1 MAHDDTL
8 SLAHRDL
15 AHALRQCRPRW
26 VGLATRLVGDRALAD
41 DLVQEATLRA
51 WTQRDRYDPSR
62 ASVSTWV
69 GAIVRALVQDHF
81 TELAREAAHAEAEP
95 FEPAPPPIAPDEALD
110 AARWEAVLDALP
122 PLDAELLRRRAV
134 ADEDWTEVVSA
145 LGLRDRFAAKR
156 AYAAA
161 LDRLRAKLIRRG
173 LVSPTSISR
182 TECRAAA

>member
-1 MAHDDTL
+1 MAHDEAL

-15 AHALRQCRPRW
+15 ALALRQCRPRW
-26 VGLATRLVGDRALAD
+26 VGLALRLVGDPALAD

-81 TELAREAAHAEAEP
+81 TELAREAAHAEDEP
-95 FEPAPPPIAPDEALD
+95 WEPPPPPLAPDEALD
-110 AARWEAVLDALP
+110 AARWEAALDALP

-134 ADEDWTEVVSA
+134 ADHDWADVVSA
-145 LGLRDRFAAKR
+145 LGFRDRSAATR

-161 LDRLRAKLIRRG
+161 LGRLRAELIRRG
-173 LVSPTSISR
+173 LLSPMSFSR
-182 TECRAAA
+182 TERRAAA